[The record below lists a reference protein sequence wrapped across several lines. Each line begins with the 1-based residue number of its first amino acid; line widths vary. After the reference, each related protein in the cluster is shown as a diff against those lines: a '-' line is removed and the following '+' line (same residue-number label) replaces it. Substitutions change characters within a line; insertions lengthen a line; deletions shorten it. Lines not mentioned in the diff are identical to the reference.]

1 MRMNL
6 IIDAEVLDAAMRAG
20 PFATANEAVEAGLEL
35 LVRRAAH
42 HRILALRGRLSW
54 GDGTK
59 NAKDGGYAPQD
70 GHAD

>member
-6 IIDAEVLDAAMRAG
+6 LIEDDVLSAAMRAG
-20 PFATANEAVEAGLEL
+20 PFATAKEAVEAGLEL

-42 HRILALRGRLSW
+42 RRILALRGRLPW
-54 GDGTK
+54 GDGTEDV
-59 NAKDGGYAPQD
+59 KDGGYAPQE

>member
-6 IIDAEVLDAAMRAG
+6 IIDDEVLRAALRAG
-20 PFATANEAVEAGLEL
+20 HFATAKEAVEAGLKL

-42 HRILALRGRLSW
+42 RRILALRGRLAWS
-54 GDGTK
+54 DDTEDV
-59 NAKDGGYAPQD
+59 KDRGYASQE